1 MMVLAATLTAFAQ
14 PSSKTK
20 SSDKPLT
27 LIPKVGVNYSFTNLD
42 SWVSKGVIEKPDVK
56 GLVGPVAG
64 VELEYKHNPKLGFSA
79 AVLYSMQGRKYDDV
93 AAYDQAMKTGMV
105 SSKKN
110 ATISTE
116 RHHYINIPLT
126 ANYYVVPGL
135 ALRAGL
141 QLGVLFHKSGTQDWP
156 YDNESPKHNISVS
169 PNKFDLSIPVGV
181 SYALSNGLQFDLRYN
196 HGLTKI
202 SSSAGLIKESNRVI
216 QFSVGYRLNIFK

>member
-93 AAYDQAMKTGMV
+93 AAYDQAAKEN
-105 SSKKN
+105 KD
-110 ATISTE
+110 ATVSTE

-141 QLGVLFHKSGTQDWP
+141 QLGILFHKSGTHDWP
-156 YDNESPKHNISVS
+156 NDNESPKRNISDWPS
-169 PNKFDLSIPVGV
+169 KFDLSIPVGV

-202 SSSAGLIKESNRVI
+202 SSIGGIIKESNRVI